1 MNIKTRFLYHFHTSS
16 FSGVA
21 WYLVLLMQP
30 SGSPYHT
37 ILPVDTSSSTSNN
50 VGWRLAQQLK
60 HWRSNSWSD
69 SLDDF
74 RVLGVSSGS
83 GGSSGAPFGEINRG
97 LLGDNNRFLYDNF
110 RRSYAEMLY
119 RWGLLV
125 PRAKVLKFLSNYVDA
140 PRCVEFVTECL
151 HCCRVGAPACATC
164 KKPVLYCSLCR
175 LPVRG
180 AANACLH
187 CGHGGHTEHMRIWF
201 ERYDV
206 CATGCGCQCLSISSK
221 LCNL

>member
-1 MNIKTRFLYHFHTSS
+1 FVNALLCFLLFYARFIAL
-16 FSGVA
+16 
-21 WYLVLLMQP
+21 QP

-37 ILPVDTSSSTSNN
+37 ILPVDPSSNQ
-50 VGWRLAQQLK
+50 GWILAQQLK
-60 HWRSNSWSD
+60 HLRSNSWSD
-69 SLDDF
+69 SLDDI
-74 RVLGVSSGS
+74 RLGGPSSSAVVGF
-83 GGSSGAPFGEINRG
+83 GGDIGNKC
-97 LLGDNNRFLYDNF
+97 LLGDSNRYLYDNF
-110 RRSYAEMLY
+110 KRSYAEMLY

-125 PRAKVLKFLSNYVDA
+125 QRAKVLKYLSNYVDT

-151 HCCRVGAPACATC
+151 NCCRVGAPACASC

-201 ERYDV
+201 ERHDFSLDELTTKWAHWIV
-206 CATGCGCQCLSISSK
+206 VTQGSRTRFAGT
-221 LCNL
+221 